1 MEEVRGHWAPE
12 TLPETPGQLCPLG
25 GGWGLKSR
33 WQMQTHK
40 VPRHSQRGMLMMAWT
55 AGLSVVCTLETP
67 SPEATA
73 TPLGQ
78 NPGRG

>member
-1 MEEVRGHWAPE
+1 MGPRDLARDTWP
-12 TLPETPGQLCPLG
+12 LCPLG

-33 WQMQTHK
+33 WQMQAHK
-40 VPRHSQRGMLMMAWT
+40 VLRHSQCGMLMMAWT
-55 AGLSVVCTLETP
+55 TGLSVVCTLETP